1 MRLTLLMKA
10 PCRGAIM
17 VEICDKD
24 EFHRPVGAEHY
35 FRFLL
40 SKKELITPHR
50 FVEWRMKY

>member
-1 MRLTLLMKA
+1 MKA

-17 VEICDKD
+17 VETCDKD